1 MRKQSNLHSGVAI
14 VARLITTLTIACA
27 GAFTGQAQDII
38 SFNVTSPQNSD
49 GDSLNAGEYAGAP
62 EVRTNN
68 WNNMVAD
75 NNWSSDNIALSS
87 GTVIDSAGN
96 VVNGMSVTFHPAGNG
111 GGVGTYDSGGNASD
125 VKMFKDYNDVFNC
138 SGFSQYGYLDITG
151 IPFASYQIYCYAST
165 SDTPGGPVTTTARG
179 GFFVITNAPVGPA
192 RCYVRTV
199 DNNGNLEPVPDS
211 SGNGYV
217 QSTTTSIPPGGTSF
231 ANINGGNYVVFNVIM
246 TNSSARIWFGALGDG
261 QGVDDLG
268 NTVTD
273 GQGAARLKVCGF
285 QILSS
290 PVLPP
295 LTVGIAPTNA
305 VVLAGSAATFTAVPV
320 GGSGVYTYQWYQVGV
335 GSLAGQTNLTLVLS
349 NLTTSMSGSS
359 YYVAVNDGN
368 STVDSGNALLKVA
381 SNQFGQLANVISFDL
396 VSPTSGN
403 ALNPGDYAGA
413 PGVRTNN
420 WNNLVADANG
430 SEDNISLPAG
440 SVMDAAGNSVG
451 VMSVTFH
458 PTANGGGVVN
468 YGSTGSGND
477 AKLFSDYDDAFGG
490 NSFSN
495 FGYIDIANIPFA
507 SYQVYCYYEPDDS
520 TPRGGFMLI
529 TNAPGGA
536 ARCYIQSTDNNG
548 NQEPTPDA
556 NGNNYVQSTT
566 TSIPSGATW
575 ANIDGGNYVVFNS
588 LLTNSSTRVWFGAIG
603 NGNANIGNADGTDDL
618 GNYPTGG
625 DSIVRFKLCGFQV
638 VRSSVPP
645 LSATITP
652 SNTAVVAGTTV
663 TLTAAPWGGSGNYTY
678 QWYQVGVGSLAGQ
691 TNLTLVLVEV
701 TANMSGN
708 LYYVAVND
716 GTKTVDSGN
725 ASLTVSSP
733 QFGQLFFDSFEPP
746 ACEDLTSASANGGA
760 GWDLASGNI
769 DWNVNGFSGGAFLE
783 LASYAGFATSQPGI
797 TGVNDQIILGSGA
810 GSFTKNLGIS
820 FQPNTTYT
828 VDVAGGNATE
838 DMTFDLRSSVSG
850 SLPGATEGVIH
861 EASLAS
867 GEFVYASTLPGSQ
880 GNVFT
885 FTTSSA
891 VPSGQIMAYIS
902 ATGSGYIYADSFTVT
917 TTPVAPQPLSA
928 TITPTNT
935 IVVAGST
942 VTFTALPSG
951 GTGNYMYQWYQA
963 GMGSLSGQTQS
974 TLVLS
979 GVTNTSSYYVA
990 VYDGNTTV
998 QSADDTLTVTPS
1010 LAQVLNAPYAP
1021 GLPVDANP
1029 AHWSGLGA
1037 TPVYMDTSELNTY
1050 RPGNLGLTIQYAWDY
1065 TNLYILVREN
1075 TKLVT
1080 AASQQEAPD
1089 EPTYQA
1095 NPWSFD
1101 TIAFWMDLVNTAG
1114 TTDNGT
1120 LVVKDNADF
1129 EPWFGFS
1136 SLDLT
1141 NLFYGR
1147 ANESGNMDL
1156 AGLAHARIATSG
1168 DFSDHN
1174 RVIEAAISWADVAAD
1189 VDPSYQPGG
1198 NLLAA
1203 VKPGYKFGS
1212 EPLEVYNDYN
1222 SQCFMGGTNNP
1233 NNPWNP
1239 PSGVDTN
1246 SVDVLLMP
1254 PVLPVLSV
1262 QLESGQIV
1270 VRWPASASSFSLY
1283 TSPVL
1288 GSGAAWTKVTS
1299 PEPVVD
1305 PNDATKMQWVAPV
1318 TGGAKAFYRL
1328 Q

>member
-1 MRKQSNLHSGVAI
+1 MRKKPNPYLGAAKI
-14 VARLITTLTIACA
+14 ARLVITLMFACA
-27 GAFTGQAQDII
+27 GAFIGQAQDII
-38 SFNVTSPQNSD
+38 SLNLCSPQNSSQD
-49 GDSLNAGEYAGAP
+49 YLDAGDYAGAP
-62 EVRTNN
+62 DVRTNN
-68 WNNMVAD
+68 WNNLVAD
-75 NNWSSDNIALSS
+75 NNWSSDDIALSS

-96 VVNGMSVTFHPAGNG
+96 VVSGMSVTFHPAGNG
-111 GGVGTYDSGGNASD
+111 GGVGTYSSGGNQND
-125 VKMFKDYNDVFNC
+125 VKMFVDYNDTWNC
-138 SGFSQYGYLDITG
+138 SGFSQYGYLDITA
-151 IPFASYQIYCYAST
+151 IPFERYQIYCYAATGDS
-165 SDTPGGPVTTTARG
+165 PGGSPSDARG
-179 GFFVITNAPVGPA
+179 GFFVVTNAPSGA
-192 RCYVRTV
+192 TRCYIKDV
-199 DNNGNLEPVPDS
+199 DNNGNIVPDPDS

-217 QSTTTSIPPGGTSF
+217 QSMTAAISSGGTSF
-231 ANINGGNYVVFNVIM
+231 ANINGGNYAVFNVVL
-246 TNSSARIWFGALGDG
+246 TNSSARVWFGALGDG

-273 GQGAARLKVCGF
+273 GSGAARLKVAGF
-285 QILSS
+285 QIVNS

-295 LTVGIAPTNA
+295 LTAGITPTNTT
-305 VVLAGSAATFTAVPV
+305 VLAGSTVTFTAVPQ
-320 GGSGVYTYQWYQVGV
+320 GGSGVYTYQWYQAGV
-335 GSLAGQTNLTLVLS
+335 GSLVGQTNLTLVLS
-349 NLTTSMSGSS
+349 NVTTNLNGSS
-359 YYVAVNDGN
+359 YYVAVNDGHT
-368 STVDSGNALLKVA
+368 TVDSGNAVLTVA
-381 SNQFGQLANVISFDL
+381 NLQSGLAAGIISFDL

-403 ALNPGDYAGA
+403 ALNSGDYAGA
-413 PGVRTNN
+413 PSVRTNN
-420 WNNLVADANG
+420 WNNLVADANN
-430 SEDNISLPAG
+430 SEDDISLPLG
-440 SVMDAAGNSVG
+440 SVIDSAGNLISG
-451 VMSVTFH
+451 MSVRFH
-458 PTANGGGVVN
+458 PVSTGGGVVN

-477 AKLFSDYDDAFGG
+477 TKLFSDYDDAQGG
-490 NSFSN
+490 DSFAN
-495 FGYIDIANIPFA
+495 YGYIDLANVPFA
-507 SYQVYCYYEPDDS
+507 SYTIYCYYEPDSS

-529 TNAPGGA
+529 TNAPGGSV
-536 ARCYIQSTDNNG
+536 RCYIQSTDNNG

-566 TSIPSGATW
+566 VSFPSGATW
-575 ANIDGGNYVVFNS
+575 ANIDGGNYMVFDS
-588 LLTNSSTRVWFGAIG
+588 LLTNSSTRIWFGAIG
-603 NGNANIGNADGTDDL
+603 NGPGSGNNQGTDDL

-625 DSIVRFKLCGFQV
+625 DSIVRFKICGFQIV
-638 VRSSVPP
+638 GSSVPP
-645 LSATITP
+645 SLTAGISPANAT
-652 SNTAVVAGTTV
+652 VVAGSVV
-663 TLTAAPWGGSGNYTY
+663 TFSAVPWGGSGVYSY
-678 QWYQVGVGSLAGQ
+678 QWYEVGVGSLVGQ
-691 TNLTLVLVEV
+691 TNLTLVLSNVA
-701 TANMSGN
+701 TNMSGSS
-708 LYYVAVND
+708 YYVAVND
-716 GTKTVDSGN
+716 GHTTVDSGN

-733 QFGQLFFDSFEPP
+733 QFGQAFFDSFEPP
-746 ACEDLTSASANGGA
+746 VCEDLTSPSANGGA

-769 DWNVNGFSGGAFLE
+769 DWNVTGFSGGAFLD
-783 LASYAGFATSQPGI
+783 LATYAGFATNQPGI

-810 GSFTKNLGIS
+810 GSFTKNLGIA

-828 VDVAGGNATE
+828 VNVAGGYATE
-838 DMTFDLRSSVSG
+838 DMTFGLRSSVSG

-867 GEFVYASTLPGSQ
+867 GEFVYASTLPSSE

-891 VPSGQIMAYIS
+891 VPSGQIVAYIS

-917 TTPVAPQPLSA
+917 TTPVASQPLAA
-928 TITPTNT
+928 TITPTNAT
-935 IVVAGST
+935 VVAGST
-942 VTFTALPSG
+942 VTFTALPVG
-951 GTGNYMYQWYQA
+951 GTGNYTYQWYQA

-998 QSADDTLTVTPS
+998 QSMNDTLTVTPS

-1075 TKLVT
+1075 TNLVT

-1101 TIAFWMDLVNTAG
+1101 TAAFWIDLENTAG

-1120 LVVKDNADF
+1120 LVVKGNADF
-1129 EPWFGFS
+1129 QPWFGFS

-1147 ANESGNMDL
+1147 ANESGNLDL

-1168 DFSDHN
+1168 NFSAHN

-1189 VDPSYQPGG
+1189 VATGLQPGG

-1222 SQCFMGGTNNP
+1222 SQCFMGGTNNSG
-1233 NNPWNP
+1233 NPWNP

-1246 SVDVLLMP
+1246 SCDVLLMP
-1254 PVLPVLSV
+1254 PVPPVLSV
-1262 QLESGQIV
+1262 QLESGQVV
-1270 VRWPASASSFSLY
+1270 VRWPASASSFNLY
-1283 TSPVL
+1283 TSPLL
-1288 GSGAAWTKVTS
+1288 GSGAAWTQVTS
-1299 PEPVVD
+1299 PAPVVD
-1305 PNDATKMQWVAPV
+1305 PNDPTQMKWVIPV
-1318 TGGAKAFYRL
+1318 TSGTKAFYRL